1 MGDEERFGV
10 VSPRWV
16 ADVYKNYEDISKY
29 NVFKLPDKGRRFGCP
44 PARL

>member
-29 NVFKLPDKGRRFGCP
+29 NVLKLPDKGGASAA
-44 PARL
+44 PARV